1 MNKHLTRVLYG
12 SPLATT
18 RGKLVLAA
26 ILIALFLL
34 TLPGFKEYYT
44 VYPLQLAVGI
54 LMATVLY
61 IPTLIALWYFDR
73 REREPWQLALL
84 AVLSVTL
91 FFGPVT
97 SHVLGLIDKL
107 IPVAWVVGFVEEFW
121 KVAPLLLLV
130 FFLPRAVNGTRDGLI
145 YGALGG
151 FGFAILEYAANTT
164 WDYFP
169 DKGWSAFV
177 EGVSRF
183 NLLGTHN
190 HIIWAAAIGAAI
202 GWATTQRTGWKR
214 IVVPVAVYLAVA
226 AVHIFEDKGGNIAT
240 TLIGGATLQ
249 PLIMAQAN
257 PEQFMQKIFI
267 PSQIYLGTVNVLLIN
282 IVMLPVLFVVLRR
295 SGDTERRVIREQL
308 ADEGE
313 GAITRAEYEGVVAD
327 RRLRTRKIGGLP
339 PVVSKRIV
347 QWQDELAF
355 HGAFVAQRGG
365 APDSDAPVVALR
377 KLIEAERAGAPA
389 VTG

>member
-1 MNKHLTRVLYG
+1 MDKHLTRVLYG
-12 SPLATT
+12 SPLSTT
-18 RGKLVLAA
+18 RGKLALAA

-44 VYPLQLAVGI
+44 VYPLQIAVGI

-73 REREPWQLALL
+73 REREPWPLALL
-84 AVLSVTL
+84 AVLAVTL

-97 SHVLGLIDKL
+97 SHVLVIN
-107 IPVAWVVGFVEEFW
+107 
-121 KVAPLLLLV
+121 LV
-130 FFLPRAVNGTRDGLI
+130 I
-145 YGALGG
+145 
-151 FGFAILEYAANTT
+151 
-164 WDYFP
+164 
-169 DKGWSAFV
+169 
-177 EGVSRF
+177 
-183 NLLGTHN
+183 
-190 HIIWAAAIGAAI
+190 
-202 GWATTQRTGWKR
+202 
-214 IVVPVAVYLAVA
+214 
-226 AVHIFEDKGGNIAT
+226 
-240 TLIGGATLQ
+240 
-249 PLIMAQAN
+249 
-257 PEQFMQKIFI
+257 
-267 PSQIYLGTVNVLLIN
+267 
-282 IVMLPVLFVVLRR
+282 LPVLFVVLRR

-339 PVVSKRIV
+339 TVVGKRIV

-355 HGAFVAQRGG
+355 HKAFVTQRAG
-365 APDSDAPVVALR
+365 APGDDAPVVALR